1 MMLSLEHELRRGLAE
16 LELSLVDDQVGK
28 LLEYLNMI
36 HKWAKTYNLTSV
48 REPAGMMTHHLL
60 DSLAVI
66 APLRRR
72 LADLPRA
79 QTVEDQAA
87 DCPTRVLDV
96 GSGAGL
102 PGVVIAICCPDVVV
116 DCVDAVAKKVAF
128 IRQVAGV
135 LKLTNLGG
143 LHQRVQDLSGTYRVV
158 SSRAFASLT
167 EFARLSSGL
176 LASDGIWLAMKGRV
190 PDDEMAALPGNTR
203 VFHVEQLKVP
213 GLSADRCIVWMHK
226 T

>member
-1 MMLSLEHELRRGLAE
+1 
-16 LELSLVDDQVGK
+16 
-28 LLEYLNMI
+28 LEYLDMI
-36 HKWAKTYNLTSV
+36 HKWTKTYNLTSV

-66 APLRRR
+66 APLRSR
-72 LADLPRA
+72 LAALSRA
-79 QTVEDQAA
+79 ESAMGQAA
-87 DCPTRVLDV
+87 DSPTRVLDV

-102 PGVVIAICCPDVVV
+102 PGVVIAICCPDVLV
-116 DCVDAVAKKVAF
+116 DCVDAVEKKVAF

-135 LKLTNLGG
+135 LKLPNLSG
-143 LHQRVQDLSGTYRVV
+143 LHHRVQDLSGTYRVV
-158 SSRAFASLT
+158 SSRAFASLS
-167 EFARLSSGL
+167 EFTRLSRGL
-176 LASDGIWLAMKGRV
+176 LAADGIWLAMKGRV
-190 PDDEMAALPGNTR
+190 PDDEIAALLGNTC